1 MRKNTE
7 CTARNTPLHS
17 PRGVAQLFLLFVFLF
32 NITENIGHVFSYFS
46 SELQV
51 PRNVYSEIEIVNATP
66 PSLFIKQ
73 LLGLCNSPFGADSQG
88 VQILRLWYNWWE
100 VFEIFQSLCYLMP
113 EFEVPSESKGIV
125 VSFCTCQ
132 CALWRTGRF
141 PTLTRHL

>member
-17 PRGVAQLFLLFVFLF
+17 SRGVAQLFLLFVFLF
-32 NITENIGHVFSYFS
+32 NVTENIGHVLLSSVFS

-66 PSLFIKQ
+66 PSLCIK

-88 VQILRLWYNWWE
+88 VQILMLWH
-100 VFEIFQSLCYLMP
+100 
-113 EFEVPSESKGIV
+113 K
-125 VSFCTCQ
+125 
-132 CALWRTGRF
+132 
-141 PTLTRHL
+141 